1 MENRTF
7 ILVVLLL
14 LFVNA
19 NAQQHNKPKQY
30 KVNASSLNVRSAP
43 NTQGVKKGK
52 LERGDTVTVYEVSG
66 DSSWAHV
73 RYHSY
78 NGWVSMK
85 YLQPVEQAA
94 SVSDNILPKQNE
106 IARQMLIFIYEQ
118 HEKIYWI
125 ILSLVMI
132 VLVADAYPAHKRNLL
147 KTHFWR
153 MGFMI
158 AIMLGLKNYWWI
170 LRWLYPALISML
182 FFYALLFSTF
192 SATTFAKVMRW
203 GIWVWCV
210 GAAWVYVYARS
221 INHVFFWWIAP
232 LNGFVNWCVFQLL
245 SKNLEAH
252 ECPYCYE
259 YAEHYLIRRDLV
271 SREYRTEYAGE
282 KTIGTGRVT
291 FSSSDISDG
300 SFSIKRDIYDEYKY
314 DTYDEEYECV
324 ICRRHFGC
332 KHSTRDLVARDV

>member
-1 MENRTF
+1 M
-7 ILVVLLL
+7 L
-14 LFVNA
+14 LFIVKV
-19 NAQQHNKPKQY
+19 NAQQHNQPQRY

-43 NTQGVKKGK
+43 NKQALKKGK
-52 LERGDTVTVYEVSG
+52 LDKGDTVTVYGMSE
-66 DSSWAHV
+66 DSCWAQV
-73 RYHSY
+73 KYHSY

-85 YLQPVEQAA
+85 YLEPVGPITYR
-94 SVSDNILPKQNE
+94 SDDILPKQNE
-106 IARQMLIFIYEQ
+106 IAKQIMIFIYEH

-125 ILSLVMI
+125 IFSLVLI
-132 VLVADAYPAHKRNLL
+132 VFVADAYLAYKRNRL

-182 FFYALLFSTF
+182 FFYALLFSVF
-192 SATTFAKVMRW
+192 SATKFAKVMRW
-203 GIWVWCV
+203 GILVWCI
-210 GAAWVYVYARS
+210 GAAWVYVYARP

-232 LNGFVNWCVFQLL
+232 LDAFVNWCVFQLL
-245 SKNLEAH
+245 TKNLEAY
-252 ECPYCYE
+252 ECPYCHE

-291 FSSSDISDG
+291 FSSSAIPDESY
-300 SFSIKRDIYDEYKY
+300 SIKRDTYDEYKY
-314 DTYDEEYECV
+314 DTYDEEYKCV
-324 ICRRHFGC
+324 ICCRHFTC